1 MGLQMSNVEL
11 ADALDMRRG
20 VGRCVW
26 KDAAIVCETRSVV

>member
-20 VGRCVW
+20 VEESASERTRLLFAGI
-26 KDAAIVCETRSVV
+26 IV